1 MRARRDAE
9 LQRIGAAQP
18 STPYSETNRHGDWY
32 EPGFDGRFTGC
43 TRSIARNE
51 LDAKMDP

>member
-18 STPYSETNRHGDWY
+18 STPYSETNRHGEWY
-32 EPGFDGRFTGC
+32 ELGFDRRLTRC
-43 TRSIARNE
+43 TRSITRNK
-51 LDAKMDP
+51 LAT